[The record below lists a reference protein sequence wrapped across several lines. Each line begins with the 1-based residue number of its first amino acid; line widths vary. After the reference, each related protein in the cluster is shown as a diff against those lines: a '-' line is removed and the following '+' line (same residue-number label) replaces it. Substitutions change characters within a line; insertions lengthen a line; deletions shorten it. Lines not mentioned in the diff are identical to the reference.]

1 MGAVNI
7 FNPLNT
13 IDVTDILSL
22 NTQENERLKDV
33 LDLFNAGVKEVRE
46 LIETTKSI
54 AVVKCSMGKDS
65 TVTLLMVTEAYRQSI
80 AENKIEKE
88 RPLLVSTVNTLGEII
103 AMNMFVAYCRKR
115 LLKYGKDAGI
125 NISHEIVTPT
135 LQDEFFVKYAGA
147 QKFVSNSTRSGDC
160 TIQLKLNPSENYVK
174 KTLHGFKAGGSK
186 YANYNVISYVGSR
199 FSEGSRR
206 TKNINKTNLSRS
218 FDELVNELDEVKVGA
233 YKMNSFAPLKLWSTD
248 NIFDLLRIAGNK
260 PLKRI
265 KGLAAPYIPSFLDDF
280 GLLIELY
287 GNGAGSKETCDI
299 SIGQTTNTACGG
311 KSRFGCSFCTI
322 CGDKDNTSISLST
335 LPRWSVLG
343 AENTLKVRDWLYRI
357 STDVSL
363 RAFHARSHD
372 PLVMRAALQPNTAKP
387 QVLEKMVRFASQLTI
402 DSINHANEFKKLCE
416 QGRELEH
423 AGYKDIHD
431 DKFMTPKVKRAFLEM
446 YKESVQNPTTLN
458 TLFGLKHA
466 ILLSFRWSIDGVGG
480 ARFRPLAIW
489 KQIERGEGR
498 IPYPQLNS
506 EYEAIHGK
514 IKLTGNTLLPEA
526 VMFPLTANENLEHL
540 ALNPFSLMDFWTRPA
555 DHTDVFEE
563 DFNCSVSRKADTYA
577 NIEAS
582 VNYNYSIS
590 KSNNDCIVDYK
601 TPEIEYIKL
610 NGKVINGLARN
621 KLLTKGF
628 YREIES
634 SFFSRFD
641 TECIENNDPN
651 VIEGVMNKAFSQ
663 PVKVSSTV
671 PYLQSQSLF
680 SGYSAKSKAAEPS
693 LNFTR
698 RATKVK
704 KGKVVR
710 GNTRLRFYSNQL
722 NCRLHNAH
730 AQSKS
735 ILLPN
740 YETHTEKFIGT
751 HDKTHFTG
759 DIENLQIDDAAL
771 SQWIEL
777 GGIEEALEL
786 HDNDIIE
793 TIEKRHL
800 RKYRAHH
807 VRRYMGTRP
816 AELLL
821 ERGVISVD
829 KGYFDQL
836 KYILKRTQIF
846 NEMGLFQFQSMKLT
860 EVENHPNAIS
870 MAQHR
875 QDKANML
882 KIVRQHRNAQRK
894 AITRGLTQSIE
905 DCATSNLIELF
916 KQAVVSVKSAVH
928 EKNMEY
934 FKLKFNTSDVSALD
948 KANTSSLWLLLMF
961 SNANT
966 IDDIFSLIMT
976 QQQLRTLKANPTH
989 YIKLSKTAAS
999 SLRMLAFEIKD
1010 ALGLWSELISK
1021 LENISEVTDFKCAIQ
1036 KYAPPGSLVDDLL
1049 GSWKPGIKY
1058 FNEYKANAVADIKQV
1073 KSELVE
1079 LKTQLRRIGHTS
1091 LKKMGSKMTLSDKLT
1106 VLNNMVKN

>member
-7 FNPLNT
+7 FNPANT
-13 IDVTDILSL
+13 IDVTDITSV
-22 NTQENERLKDV
+22 NTQENERLKHV

-46 LIETTKSI
+46 LIETTNSI
-54 AVVKCSMGKDS
+54 AVIKSSMGKDS
-65 TVTLLMVTEAYRQSI
+65 TVTLLMVIEAYRQSI

-88 RPLLVSTVNTLGEII
+88 RPLLVSTVNTLGEIF

-147 QKFVSNSTRSGDC
+147 QKFVSNSTRAGDC

-174 KTLHGFKAGGSK
+174 KTLHGFKTGGSK

-199 FSEGSRR
+199 FGEGNRR
-206 TKNINKTNLSRS
+206 TKNINKSSLSRNIN
-218 FDELVNELDEVKVGA
+218 ELIADLDEVKVGT
-233 YKMNSFAPLKLWSTD
+233 YKMQSFAPIKHITTD
-248 NIFDLLRIAGNK
+248 EVFDLLRIAGNK

-265 KGLAAPYIPSFLDDF
+265 KGMSAPYIPAFLEDF

-299 SIGQTTNTACGG
+299 SIGQTTNTACNG
-311 KSRFGCSFCTI
+311 KSRFGCTFCTI
-322 CGDKDNTSISLST
+322 CGDKDETSISLSK
-335 LPRWSVLG
+335 LPRWEVLG
-343 AENTLKVRDWLYRI
+343 SENTLRVRDWLYRI
-357 STDVSL
+357 STDVSC

-402 DSINHANEFKKLCE
+402 DSINHAKEFKKLCD

-423 AGYKDIHD
+423 PGYKDIHD
-431 DKFMTPKVKRAFLEM
+431 DQFMTPKVKRAFLEM
-446 YKESVQNPTTLN
+446 YKESVQNPATLN

-498 IPYPQLNS
+498 IPYPKLNS

-514 IKLTGNTLLPEA
+514 IKLTGNAPLPEA

-540 ALNPFSLMDFWTRPA
+540 ALNPFNLMDFWTRPV
-555 DHTDVFEE
+555 DHTDVFDE
-563 DFNCSVSRKADTYA
+563 DFNCSVSRHADTYA

-582 VNYNYSIS
+582 VRYNYSIS
-590 KSNNDCIVDYK
+590 KINNECIVDYK
-601 TPEIEYIKL
+601 TPEIAYIKL
-610 NGKVINGLARN
+610 DGKVLNGLAKN

-634 SFFSRFD
+634 NFYSRFD
-641 TECIENNDPN
+641 AVRTENDDAT
-651 VIEGVMNKAFSQ
+651 VIEGIMNKVFSQ
-663 PVKVSSTV
+663 PVKVSNSV

-680 SGYSAKSKAAEPS
+680 CGYSAKSKAAEPAK
-693 LNFTR
+693 NFTR
-698 RATKVK
+698 RTTKVK
-704 KGKVVR
+704 KGKFVR

-722 NCRLHNAH
+722 NSRLHNAH
-730 AQSKS
+730 AQNKTL
-735 ILLPN
+735 LLPN
-740 YETHTEKFIGT
+740 YETHTQKFIGA

-771 SQWIEL
+771 TNWIEL
-777 GGIEEALEL
+777 GGIKEALQL

-793 TIEKRHL
+793 TIKKRHL
-800 RKYRAHH
+800 RKYRPHH
-807 VRRYMGTRP
+807 VRRYKGTRP

-829 KGYFDQL
+829 KGYFEQL
-836 KYILKRTQIF
+836 KFILKRTQIF
-846 NEMGLFQFQSMKLT
+846 NEMGLFQFQSMKLS
-860 EVENHPNAIS
+860 EVANHPKAIS
-870 MAQHR
+870 MTQHR

-882 KIVRQHRNAQRK
+882 QIVRKHRNAQRK
-894 AITRGLTQSIE
+894 AVTRGFTQSIE
-905 DCATSNLIELF
+905 DSATSNLTVLF
-916 KQAVVSVKSAVH
+916 KHAIESIKVAVH
-928 EKNMEY
+928 VKNMEY
-934 FKLKFNTSDVSALD
+934 FKLKFNTSNVPALD
-948 KANTSSLWLLLMF
+948 RANTSSIWLALTF
-961 SNANT
+961 GNVSS
-966 IDDIFSLIMT
+966 IDDVLCQIMT
-976 QQQLRTLKANPTH
+976 QQQLISLKGCPRS
-989 YIKLSKTAAS
+989 YIKLSKKVAD
-999 SLRMLAFEIKD
+999 SLRELSFEIED
-1010 ALGLWSELISK
+1010 ALGQWSELISI
-1021 LENISEVTDFKCAIQ
+1021 LENKSEVTDFKCAIK

-1049 GSWKPGIKY
+1049 SSWKPGIKY